1 MNYLGLKEEKIVEGQ
16 IIKNIRNL
24 LKLKRQNEAI
34 KDRILRDNRNLFEH
48 EEEYYKSVTVG
59 NFCSNN

>member
-1 MNYLGLKEEKIVEGQ
+1 M
-16 IIKNIRNL
+16 RNL

-34 KDRILRDNRNLFEH
+34 KDRIIRDNRNLFEH

>member
-34 KDRILRDNRNLFEH
+34 KDRIIRDNRNLFEH

-59 NFCSNN
+59 NF

>member
-34 KDRILRDNRNLFEH
+34 KDRIIRDNRNLFEH

>member
-24 LKLKRQNEAI
+24 LKLKRQNEGI
-34 KDRILRDNRNLFEH
+34 KDRIIRDNRNLFEH